1 MYNTYEAGHSF
12 TECSCFGCNVLMES
26 YKFTPVE
33 VKSSVAKLGG
43 NYVGSLVY
51 PYGRML
57 ITGKNEKRVQMSV
70 RIYKRAA
77 ERVFK
82 AQIQK

>member
-1 MYNTYEAGHSF
+1 MYQTYERQHVF
-12 TECSCFGCNVLMES
+12 EECSCLGCNVLTES
-26 YKFTPVE
+26 YNFIPVK
-33 VKSSVAKLGG
+33 VKSSVAKLGD

-51 PYGRML
+51 PYGRVL

-70 RIYKRAA
+70 GMYKRAA